1 VIFAYVFTICL
12 SGYKKIYFSHT
23 IPFFQKVAH
32 PITKTHMPENENPG
46 KMTTASPQQRAIYAT
61 IGVTIIIILFAAGG
75 FWYGRQTVSTGSN
88 NSNSSTANTNTATPE
103 VTTADAKLTINGKV
117 TAITSDTVSLTISE
131 NGKES
136 TTQVKYSA
144 DTKFRKLDFRSIPK
158 TGIGDGVKITKEEVK
173 VGTQIVVVAAKGAT
187 PPNAEK
193 IYVVI
198 YP

>member
-1 VIFAYVFTICL
+1 
-12 SGYKKIYFSHT
+12 
-23 IPFFQKVAH
+23 
-32 PITKTHMPENENPG
+32 MPKNENPG
-46 KMTTASPQQRAIYAT
+46 KMTAATPQQRAVYAT

-75 FWYGRQTVSTGSN
+75 FWYGRQTVKT
-88 NSNSSTANTNTATPE
+88 SSTNTNSVTANINAATPE
-103 VTTADAKLTINGKV
+103 VINADEKLTTNGKV
-117 TAITSDTVSLTISE
+117 TAITNDTVSLTVSN
-131 NGKES
+131 NGKDT

-158 TGIGDGVKITKEEVK
+158 SGLGDGVKITKDDVK
-173 VGTQIVVVAAKGAT
+173 VGTQVVVVSAKGAT